1 MLMALLSIE
10 FAMLSWMLTEIA
22 VIQYRS
28 VACFR
33 IHSFGLDS
41 MLFAITLERNF
52 PISLEGLPVDSKM
65 RA

>member
-1 MLMALLSIE
+1 MLMALFSIE
-10 FAMLSWMLTEIA
+10 FVMFILDVDRDSGHPIS
-22 VIQYRS
+22 QR
-28 VACFR
+28 CFR

-52 PISLEGLPVDSKM
+52 SISLEGLPVDSKM